1 MAAVERGPLE
11 RLERSLQDGEHEGSL
26 AALGWLAGQGISLAD
41 EAVHGPVRRAVLLLA
56 AGGDPHRGLVL
67 ESRAVS
73 SLAGELEGVLQEDDL
88 LRELE
93 RLRGEAGGLP
103 LVCEA
108 LSALISDA
116 SLARR
121 ALACGLLAEE
131 LEAE

>member
-1 MAAVERGPLE
+1 MAVERGPLE
-11 RLERSLQDGEHEGSL
+11 GLERSLEDGAHEGAL
-26 AALGWLAGQGISLAD
+26 AALGWLAGQGIPLEE

-56 AGGDPHRGLVL
+56 ARGDPQRGLTL
-67 ESRAVS
+67 EGRAVS
-73 SLAGELEGVLQEDDL
+73 ALAEELEGVLQEDEL
-88 LRELE
+88 QRELE